1 LLELST
7 LRKHKDVDDLACRY
21 KKTQIIG
28 RYSCRIGEIA
38 ISYPGNAGEGWK
50 YFHNIKE
57 S

>member
-28 RYSCRIGEIA
+28 KYSCRIGEIA